1 MTSSLYSSS
10 YDTFWSFRSTGLLA
24 ATPFL
29 GSRKTWRT
37 VTSSFF
43 PHLEFLLNCC
53 YIFQVLGFSLWQL
66 LSFWIYPGSKV
77 QISILRITQTYLRIL
92 LSSHEEQRLGEP
104 ECQLPLRDSHQWL
117 TSLLSFPSSN
127 HSSAQLSNID
137 LLSLCLFPNSVVS
150 IWGLCFENSILLLF
164 KRKPLLFFKN

>member
-10 YDTFWSFRSTGLLA
+10 YDTFLSFRSTGLLA

-29 GSRKTWRT
+29 GSGKTWRT

-92 LSSHEEQRLGEP
+92 LSSHEEQSLGEP
-104 ECQLPLRDSHQWL
+104 ECQLPLRL
-117 TSLLSFPSSN
+117 TSVANFIALLSILKSFFSPTFKHRSPIIMSF
-127 HSSAQLSNID
+127 SQF
-137 LLSLCLFPNSVVS
+137 C
-150 IWGLCFENSILLLF
+150 CFNMGFMLWELHTPTF
-164 KRKPLLFFKN
+164 